1 MANQDEEPDLGRWE
15 LFIQAVILLSL
26 VDFALETLPH
36 LSPTQRRL
44 LEWFEVFSVA
54 VFTVEYVVR
63 VVGARSPVKYLL
75 SFTALL
81 TWWQFCPST

>member
-54 VFTVEYVVR
+54 VFTGDRKSVV
-63 VVGARSPVKYLL
+63 
-75 SFTALL
+75 
-81 TWWQFCPST
+81 